1 MAELTPFTFRDT
13 GITVMVKKISPMI
26 MTDVNNAMPPPE
38 APVQEVD
45 YGEPRGKVK
54 EKNLSDP
61 EYLKILAEHNQKVF
75 KAIQRV
81 MILRGVVVNGT
92 NWKKEVQEYR
102 EFMLETTGKPIDEPN
117 DLIVYIMRL
126 CVGTEQDLEDFV
138 EAVTRRAQPTD
149 MEVEKAKESFRG

>member
-1 MAELTPFTFRDT
+1 MSELTPFTFRDT

-38 APVQEVD
+38 PPMQEVD
-45 YGEPRGKVK
+45 YGEPRGKVM

-61 EYLKILAEHNQKVF
+61 AYAKILAAHNQKVF
-75 KAIQRV
+75 QAIQRV

-92 NWKKEVQEYR
+92 GWKKEVAEYR
-102 EFMLETTGKPIDEPN
+102 AFMLETTGKPVEETN
-117 DLIVYIMRL
+117 DLIVYIMRI
-126 CVGTEQDLEDFV
+126 CVGTEEDLEDFV
-138 EAVTRRAQPTD
+138 QAITRRSQPTD